1 MVGCLVWLY
10 DSNRHAKNRAAI
22 AIILVV
28 SAHLGVMYSEGE
40 GVKQDYAKAMTW
52 FRKAA
57 KQGQRESE
65 YNVGAMHFRGDGVPQ
80 DYDKAADWFIKAA
93 NQGVIEAQFSLAG
106 MYFMGQGV
114 PQDYVEA
121 HKWWNLS
128 ASLGENDAAAARDE
142 AARKMTPAQI
152 AEAQRLAD
160 EWKPKK

>member
-1 MVGCLVWLY
+1 
-10 DSNRHAKNRAAI
+10 
-22 AIILVV
+22 
-28 SAHLGVMYSEGE
+28 
-40 GVKQDYAKAMTW
+40 VK
-52 FRKAA
+52 
-57 KQGQRESE
+57 
-65 YNVGAMHFRGDGVPQ
+65 Q

-93 NQGVIEAQFSLAG
+93 NQGVIEVQFSLAG

-142 AARKMTPAQI
+142 AASQMTPAQI
-152 AEAQRLAD
+152 AEAQRLAR